1 MSELYDRA
9 VEEQAAE
16 QQGVGIGLDAE
27 LRQRLERVD
36 GRLGQLETSM
46 VAVPA
51 GLEALHAELAG
62 QRAALA
68 PLDELARHAGDLLEL
83 RDGLAGVRTDL
94 RQLPGLLAGA
104 VAARL
109 AEPLEVL
116 REAQQRLAGQL
127 STDAETVSGQI
138 AGLRNDLDAV
148 RRLVL
153 EDLPEP
159 PDPGATAALFAGGVA
174 EAVRLAV
181 ADALAAQLGQAA
193 ASEDRIRRYVDD
205 AVLALAEL
213 MLRRSGDA

>member
-16 QQGVGIGLDAE
+16 QGVGIGLAEE
-27 LRQRLERVD
+27 LRQRLERLH

-68 PLDELARHAGDLLEL
+68 PLDALPRDAEALLEL

-127 STDAETVSGQI
+127 TTEAEAMSGQI
-138 AGLRNDLDAV
+138 AGLRKDLDAI

-153 EDLPEP
+153 EDLPEA
-159 PDPGATAALFAGGVA
+159 PDPGVTAALVTAGVA
-174 EAVRLAV
+174 EAVRLEV
-181 ADALAAQLGQAA
+181 ADGLAAQLGQAA

>member
-16 QQGVGIGLDAE
+16 QGVGVGLDEE
-27 LRQRLERVD
+27 LRQRLERLD
-36 GRLGQLETSM
+36 GCLGQLERSM

-51 GLEALHAELAG
+51 GIEALHAELAG

-68 PLDELARHAGDLLEL
+68 PLDELGRHAEDLLEL

-104 VAARL
+104 VAARQ

-116 REAQQRLAGQL
+116 REGQQRLAGQL

-138 AGLRNDLDAV
+138 AGLRKDLDAI

-153 EDLPEP
+153 EDLPEA
-159 PDPGATAALFAGGVA
+159 PDPGVTAALVTAGIT

-181 ADALAAQLGQAA
+181 ADALAAQLGRAA

>member
-9 VEEQAAE
+9 VEEQLAE
-16 QQGVGIGLDAE
+16 QRVGVGLDEE
-27 LRQRLERVD
+27 LRQRLERLD
-36 GRLGQLETSM
+36 GRLGQLEASM

-68 PLDELARHAGDLLEL
+68 PLDELARHAETLLEL

-127 STDAETVSGQI
+127 TTDAETVSGQV
-138 AGLRNDLDAV
+138 AALRKDLDAI

-153 EDLPEP
+153 EDLPEA
-159 PDPGATAALFAGGVA
+159 PDPGVTAALVTAGVA
-174 EAVRLAV
+174 EAMRLAV

-213 MLRRSGDA
+213 MLRRSRDA

>member
-16 QQGVGIGLDAE
+16 QGVGIGLDKE
-27 LRQRLERVD
+27 LRQRLERLD
-36 GRLGQLETSM
+36 GRLAQLEGPI

-68 PLDELARHAGDLLEL
+68 PLDELARHAEDLLEL

-104 VAARL
+104 VAARQ

-138 AGLRNDLDAV
+138 AGLRRDLDAI

-153 EDLPEP
+153 EDLPEA
-159 PDPGATAALFAGGVA
+159 PDPGVTAALVTAGIA

-181 ADALAAQLGQAA
+181 ADALAAQRGQAA
-193 ASEDRIRRYVDD
+193 ASEERIRRYVDD

-213 MLRRSGDA
+213 MLRRWGDA

>member
-16 QQGVGIGLDAE
+16 QGVGIGLDKE
-27 LRQRLERVD
+27 LRQRLERLD
-36 GRLGQLETSM
+36 GRLARLEAS
-46 VAVPA
+46 VAAVPA

-68 PLDELARHAGDLLEL
+68 PLDGLARHAEDLLEL

-127 STDAETVSGQI
+127 TTDAETVRGQI
-138 AGLRNDLDAV
+138 AGLRKDLDAI

-153 EDLPEP
+153 EDLPEA
-159 PDPGATAALFAGGVA
+159 PDPGVTAALVTAGVA

-181 ADALAAQLGQAA
+181 ADALAAQLGHAA